1 MMENTITIKGVAKV
15 TAKPDWVIMSLSV
28 EGEAK
33 IYLEAVDKVNE
44 KISKLTHNLGLVGLE
59 KESVKT
65 TRYNVIPKYNFYN
78 DRKGIAQRDFKGY
91 LCKHNVDIEFDYDSE
106 MVGKVLGAVE
116 SGFANPQLN
125 ISFTLKDKDALGDM
139 LLEKVTK
146 NAKRRAEIVCKAADV
161 KLGKLLNVNY
171 NWNEINVYSK
181 SAFDQGNTT
190 GVLFAPTATN
200 EALAPK
206 TDIQPEDISVSD
218 SATFVWEIV

>member
-1 MMENTITIKGVAKV
+1 M
-15 TAKPDWVIMSLSV
+15 
-28 EGEAK
+28 
-33 IYLEAVDKVNE
+33 
-44 KISKLTHNLGLVGLE
+44 
-59 KESVKT
+59 
-65 TRYNVIPKYNFYN
+65 
-78 DRKGIAQRDFKGY
+78 
-91 LCKHNVDIEFDYDSE
+91 DIEFDYDSE

-218 SATFVWEIV
+218 SATFVWEII